1 MAKQEKPSTLVARLK
16 LRWYLILRG
25 ILGIWVK
32 HRVQAD
38 ADGNIGSSNGKPICY
53 VMDSYALS
61 SILILDKCCEQK
73 NLARPLLSIPG
84 IVEGPDRSYAILKRL
99 KGVFVRRPAPRS
111 HSVMLR
117 RLVEQCWSDPEFDVQ
132 LVPVTVLVG
141 QRPSKDSGLTRI
153 IFAENWG
160 IAGRFRRLISTLVN
174 GRKTFVQFS
183 RPISL
188 QELAT
193 EGLEAT
199 VALRKVSRIL
209 RVHFK
214 RVRTAAIGPDLS
226 HRRTMVDR
234 VVNSPT
240 VRAAIEE
247 KARRSRIT
255 PEQAKHQAEQY
266 VWEIAANYSYS
277 FIIVAEAIL
286 AWFWN
291 KIYNGIKIHHFE
303 NFQHSAIG
311 KEVIYVPCHRSHLD
325 YVLLSY
331 LVHESGFVPPHI
343 AAGVNLNLPVVESL
357 LRRGGAF
364 FLRRSFRS
372 QKLYATVFY
381 EYLSMI
387 QTQGVSIEYF
397 VEGTRSRTGRLLPPK
412 AGMLAMSVR
421 SYLNAPVRPIMF
433 QPVYIGYERL
443 VESDSY
449 TTELAGKKKSSEKL
463 SDLRKIIAITK
474 HNYGEAHVSL
484 CEPIYLD
491 DLLEARD
498 EQWQETIRKEAK
510 RPVWLGSL
518 IEDLGQTIMTRINAS
533 ADVNPMNLLA
543 LVLLG
548 TPRHALGE
556 KQLARQIELCKE
568 LLSEKP
574 TPERVTVTQKSA
586 PEIIEYGFK
595 METLQRQEHTL
606 GDIISL
612 KQDRAVG
619 LTYLRNNIAHLF
631 ALPSLVA
638 CCFLEHRNFRIA
650 HLHRFAILTHP
661 FLQAEL
667 FIPWGQREVTKAL
680 DESIAQMVEH
690 GLLIRNEDGET
701 LSRAI
706 DNPESVMQLNILAHS
721 LLQTIHRY
729 LITISVLARNGS
741 GALSRADL
749 ERLCIHTAQ
758 RISMLHEFNAP
769 EFYDKSLF
777 RGFIAELRKTGYLSA
792 NQDNMLVF
800 DQRLEQI
807 SQEAQYILGEAIR
820 QEIDR
825 QTPAAE
831 NND

>member
-1 MAKQEKPSTLVARLK
+1 
-16 LRWYLILRG
+16 
-25 ILGIWVK
+25 
-32 HRVQAD
+32 
-38 ADGNIGSSNGKPICY
+38 
-53 VMDSYALS
+53 
-61 SILILDKCCEQK
+61 
-73 NLARPLLSIPG
+73 
-84 IVEGPDRSYAILKRL
+84 
-99 KGVFVRRPAPRS
+99 
-111 HSVMLR
+111 
-117 RLVEQCWSDPEFDVQ
+117 
-132 LVPVTVLVG
+132 
-141 QRPSKDSGLTRI
+141 
-153 IFAENWG
+153 
-160 IAGRFRRLISTLVN
+160 
-174 GRKTFVQFS
+174 
-183 RPISL
+183 
-188 QELAT
+188 
-193 EGLEAT
+193 
-199 VALRKVSRIL
+199 
-209 RVHFK
+209 
-214 RVRTAAIGPDLS
+214 
-226 HRRTMVDR
+226 
-234 VVNSPT
+234 
-240 VRAAIEE
+240 
-247 KARRSRIT
+247 
-255 PEQAKHQAEQY
+255 
-266 VWEIAANYSYS
+266 
-277 FIIVAEAIL
+277 
-286 AWFWN
+286 
-291 KIYNGIKIHHFE
+291 
-303 NFQHSAIG
+303 
-311 KEVIYVPCHRSHLD
+311 
-325 YVLLSY
+325 
-331 LVHESGFVPPHI
+331 
-343 AAGVNLNLPVVESL
+343 
-357 LRRGGAF
+357 
-364 FLRRSFRS
+364 
-372 QKLYATVFY
+372 
-381 EYLSMI
+381 
-387 QTQGVSIEYF
+387 
-397 VEGTRSRTGRLLPPK
+397 
-412 AGMLAMSVR
+412 
-421 SYLNAPVRPIMF
+421 MF

-612 KQDRAVG
+612 KPDRAVG

-631 ALPSLVA
+631 TLPSLVA

-667 FIPWGQREVTKAL
+667 FIPWGQREVTRAL
-680 DESIAQMVEH
+680 DESIAQLVGH

-701 LSRAI
+701 LSRAT

-777 RGFIAELRKTGYLSA
+777 RGFIAELRKTGYLSS

-807 SQEAQYILGEAIR
+807 SQEAQFILGEAIR